1 MALFKPVLIIKKN
14 ILVLEFSVLHLLHSF
29 PMSSE
34 KTLQFT
40 YEKKIIKQKDKKVE
54 NNFISGK
61 KISCIHPVV
70 FISLAFGGIFSQ
82 LRIQNCF

>member
-61 KISCIHPVV
+61 KNHVSIQLYLSHWPLV
-70 FISLAFGGIFSQ
+70 AFS
-82 LRIQNCF
+82 RN